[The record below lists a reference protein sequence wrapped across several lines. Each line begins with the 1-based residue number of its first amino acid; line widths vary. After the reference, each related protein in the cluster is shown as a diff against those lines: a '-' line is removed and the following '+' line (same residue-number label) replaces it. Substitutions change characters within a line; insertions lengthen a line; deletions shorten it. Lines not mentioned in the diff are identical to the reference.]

1 MTTFQV
7 LSLMISFGTM
17 VAILAYPSKK

>member
-7 LSLMISFGTM
+7 LSLMISIGTL
-17 VAILAYPSKK
+17 VALLAY